1 MYLWNGIRIEVTG
14 NNQNCIVG
22 LSKYLNA
29 VYDHEYEG
37 ECDISILLAD
47 EADNVLPPV
56 PQNATKTKSLLLN
69 MDTDVRLEVFISG
82 SQLWYVYSNHVSV
95 WMDYKANSM
104 IVSIK
109 TMPYAF
115 EYYNILT
122 FILHPLGTL
131 LECFGFFRLHG
142 SCGTIDGKSVL
153 FTGMDGNGKSLS
165 AFALSTHHGSIISD
179 NLTFIKKEDDGYI
192 TSTLTKLVKV
202 SLDAV
207 NMYFPELTRVHS
219 AAFDSGEIYYFLDD
233 INTTKPVSPVLGNIM
248 LVEKNS
254 SLKSNILPL
263 GASEILPML
272 FPTGIHTS
280 IEENTGLKFL
290 FISELLDEV
299 SIHRLSMGS
308 GMNEFIQLMRK
319 L

>member
-1 MYLWNGIRIEVTG
+1 MYLWNGIRIEVKG

-47 EADNVLPPV
+47 ETDNVLPPV

-153 FTGMDGNGKSLS
+153 FTGMDGNGKSTA
-165 AFALSTHHGSIISD
+165 AFAMATHGGGIISD
-179 NLTFIKKEDDGYI
+179 NLTFIKKEDDGYHPYA
-192 TSTLTKLVKV
+192 LTKLVKLKLE
-202 SLDAV
+202 SV
-207 NMYFPELTRVHS
+207 NTYFPELNRVHS
-219 AAFDSGEIYYFLDD
+219 
-233 INTTKPVSPVLGNIM
+233 
-248 LVEKNS
+248 
-254 SLKSNILPL
+254 
-263 GASEILPML
+263 
-272 FPTGIHTS
+272 
-280 IEENTGLKFL
+280 
-290 FISELLDEV
+290 
-299 SIHRLSMGS
+299 
-308 GMNEFIQLMRK
+308 
-319 L
+319 